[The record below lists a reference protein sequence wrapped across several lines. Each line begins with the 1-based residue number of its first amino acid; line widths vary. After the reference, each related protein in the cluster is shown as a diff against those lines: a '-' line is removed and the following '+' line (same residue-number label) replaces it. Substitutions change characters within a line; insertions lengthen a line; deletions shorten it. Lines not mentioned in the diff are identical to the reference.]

1 MSISFISK
9 AFLAVAIYAGATAV
23 ACEACADG
31 HEEAHGQN
39 AAQIRE
45 LGVCY
50 AEGKNGKEVNEAK
63 AIELYEIAAEAGDAT
78 AARWLG
84 WRYREGRGVS
94 KDREKSNYYFSLAA
108 AAGDE
113 AALKALDNLAP
124 EQVAGK
130 TLYFFIEE
138 KEIKNP
144 PPSEYQNTHV
154 FLSDGTRCLERTW
167 QTGNTESGNIQSAEG
182 KGYIKTSTVY
192 RKTDKNRATV
202 IYTFESS
209 RGDGSTKRYTQTF
222 KLVFTSPTLGYAT
235 CTITGAPT
243 TIWASEIICKGH
255 FSLLE
260 RSRN

>member
-1 MSISFISK
+1 MRFSFLIT
-9 AFLAVAIYAGATAV
+9 AFLATTAITS
-23 ACEACADG
+23 ACEDCACASDY
-31 HEEAHGQN
+31 EETQGKA

-50 AEGKNGKEVNEAK
+50 AEGKDGKQVDEGK
-63 AIELYEIAAEAGDAT
+63 AIELYEIAANAGDST

-124 EQVAGK
+124 EHVVGK
-130 TLYFFIEE
+130 TINFFIDE
-138 KEIKNP
+138 KEIENP
-144 PPSEYQNTHV
+144 PPSEYQSTHV
-154 FLSDGTRCLERTW
+154 FLSEGTKCIERTW
-167 QTGNTESGNIQSAEG
+167 WTGNNESGNICSADG

-192 RKTDKNRATV
+192 RKTDKNTATV
-202 IYTFESS
+202 IYSFESS
-209 RGDGSTKRYTQTF
+209 RGDEQVKRYTQTF
-222 KLVFTSPTLGYAT
+222 KLVFTAPTLGFYT

-243 TIWASEIICKGH
+243 TIWASQIICKGH
-255 FSLLE
+255 FSL
-260 RSRN
+260 SAGNTQD